1 MLLIGLKRTAEGLL
15 ATSSSNV
22 WSMYGGLER
31 LTRDM
36 ERIMTHNLKMIAVSP
51 QRGVLNYVLNNFVT

>member
-51 QRGVLNYVLNNFVT
+51 